1 MKTAAIILAAGFS
14 TRMGSDKAL
23 LLLAG
28 MSSLERIVMAH
39 QAAGCDRVVVVTG
52 HNHLS
57 IRQKGLA
64 VELVQNP
71 APESGMFS
79 SVEAGVAALDSSVD
93 AFFVHPVDIPLVS
106 SQTLKLL
113 MCQLVLHPDLAAAIP
128 CFKGHGGHPPLLRVS
143 LRAQILADTGDDGLR
158 GVLSRHQLLH
168 VASHDKAVVLDM
180 DTLEDYAALQ
190 TLAEENC
197 L

>member
-23 LLLAG
+23 LQLGGISA
-28 MSSLERIVMAH
+28 LERIVMAH
-39 QAAGCDRVVVVTG
+39 QAAGCSRMIVVTG
-52 HNHLS
+52 QNDLP
-57 IRQKGLA
+57 IRQLGLP

-79 SVEAGVAALDSSVD
+79 SVKLGVTALDSSVD

-106 SQTLKLL
+106 SETLQLL
-113 MCQLVLHPDLAAAIP
+113 VCQLALHYDMAAAIP
-128 CFKGHGGHPPLLRVS
+128 CFKGRGGHPPLLRIS
-143 LRAQILADTGDDGLR
+143 LRTQILANTGENGLR
-158 GVLSRHQLLH
+158 GLLSGHQLLR
-168 VASHDKAVVLDM
+168 VVSHDKAVALDM
-180 DTLEDYAALQ
+180 DTPEDYATLQ
-190 TLAEENC
+190 AVARENC